1 MLKEVKSV
9 FGKTFYRIEYKDDLN
24 VVEAT
29 WQGTASKQDLR
40 NAIIAGLEVHENT
53 KCAFRLNDNT
63 EFTGPWADSVK
74 WIEEEWLPR
83 AYKSGIRYLA
93 HVARPNSF
101 GEAAGEAMLLGKIGA
116 AIEVKLFDNRED
128 ALQWLKKKQEADD
141 ASKFSIDSTTGN
153 PA

>member
-1 MLKEVKSV
+1 MKSV
-9 FGKTFYRIEYKDDLN
+9 FGKTFYRIEFKKDLN
-24 VVEAT
+24 IVEAT

-40 NAIIAGLEVHENT
+40 NAIVAGLEVHENT

-63 EFTGPWADSVK
+63 EFTGPWADSVT

-93 HVARPNSF
+93 HVARPSSF

-116 AIEVKLFDNRED
+116 AIKVRLFDNRGN
-128 ALQWLKKKQEADD
+128 ALSWLKEMQEAYDHS
-141 ASKFSIDSTTGN
+141 AGSSGN
-153 PA
+153 LT